1 MAFTSFYFL
10 VFAAAVVGVY
20 FVVPKKGRW
29 VVLLTAG
36 YAFYLLSS
44 PQTFVFVIFT
54 TIVTFLGGR
63 YIGDRNEE
71 HRKYME

>member
-44 PQTFVFVIFT
+44 PANLCVCNIYEQ
-54 TIVTFLGGR
+54 
-63 YIGDRNEE
+63 
-71 HRKYME
+71 